1 MATTATRK
9 SYYQRPSHRY
19 LPTSDRSHNTITNDS
34 EFEFDES
41 DLYSTTTR
49 SDSSDLRRKL
59 FASSNRRSSPAAAKT
74 TTVVSSS
81 LPVNVPD
88 WSKILGKE
96 NNRHV
101 RRKSIENDDD
111 GGGYGG
117 VGGGGEVLP
126 PHEYLAKTRMASF
139 SVHEGVGRTLKGRDM
154 SRVRNAILEKT
165 GFLD

>member
-1 MATTATRK
+1 MATRK
-9 SYYQRPSHRY
+9 SYYQRPSHRF
-19 LPTSDRSHNTITNDS
+19 LPTDRSSHNDS

-41 DLYSTTTR
+41 DLYSTR
-49 SDSSDLRRKL
+49 SDSPDFRRKL
-59 FASSNRRSSPAAAKT
+59 FSSLNRRSSPSPATVKT
-74 TTVVSSS
+74 TMVVASS

-96 NNRHV
+96 NHNRHV
-101 RRKSIENDDD
+101 RRRSIENDED
-111 GGGYGG
+111 
-117 VGGGGEVLP
+117 GGGGELLP